1 MPRVIPIAQDISQDI
16 YNLLLAAGYVDMMP
30 YVLTFFGRGKSHFL
44 FKAYLDDDR
53 HVCIQL
59 FYIERGQ
66 LPVTCL
72 DDVHQLQ
79 CTIKM
84 VYIQQ
89 PVLSLLFYFFHT
101 GFMYIRQRE
110 KITAKGII

>member
-16 YNLLLAAGYVDMMP
+16 YNLLLASGYVDMMP
-30 YVLTFFGRGKSHFL
+30 YVLTFFLEEEKVISSLR
-44 FKAYLDDDR
+44 AYLDDDR

-89 PVLSLLFYFFHT
+89 PVLLFYFFHT
-101 GFMYIRQRE
+101 GFMYMRQRE

>member
-16 YNLLLAAGYVDMMP
+16 YNLLLASGYVDMMP

-89 PVLSLLFYFFHT
+89 PVLSLSYFIFSIQDLCIYAR
-101 GFMYIRQRE
+101 GKRLPQRE
-110 KITAKGII
+110 